1 MDRNRVLSSDAFK
14 LVENYSILGKPIEL
28 TFFARHTEEVAIDLL
43 GKILVK
49 KERDG
54 YLAARIVETEAYFG
68 PGDPAS
74 HAHRG
79 PTKRSKVMF
88 EEPGTIYVY
97 LCYGMHF
104 MLNVVTEK
112 KGIAGAVLIRAAE
125 PLAGID
131 LMMQRR
137 KTKSLDLLLSGPAR
151 LTQAF
156 DINLRYNAKLA
167 NIQNGIFFIQDAYFP
182 VRIVRSRRIGVP
194 LIDGDNFRFYDA
206 DSKSVSKR

>member
-1 MDRNRVLSSDAFK
+1 MVKKAVTNSSAFE
-14 LVENYSILGKPIEL
+14 LEENYKKLGKPIDL
-28 TFFARHTEEVAIDLL
+28 TFFARPTEEVAKDLL

-49 KERDG
+49 KERGG

-88 EEPGTIYVY
+88 DEPGTIYVY

-104 MLNVVTEK
+104 MLNIVTES

-131 LMMQRR
+131 LMMKRR
-137 KTKSLDLLLSGPAR
+137 KTKSLNLLLSGPAR

-156 DINLRYNAKLA
+156 DINLNYNERLA
-167 NIQNGIFFIQDAYFP
+167 NTQNGIFFIQDAYFP
-182 VRIVRSRRIGVP
+182 VRIVRTRRIGVP

-206 DSKSVSKR
+206 DSKFISKR